1 VNNNYNFREII
12 MIQGNHKIKIK
23 KTRPLTDRKFLNLF
37 EIIYLDKNGN
47 ERKWDFVSRQNPPK
61 IETKAF
67 DVVDAVIIVP
77 WHVETGRLVV
87 IREFRMPLN
96 DYQYGFPAG
105 LVDPGESPEQ
115 SAVRELYE
123 ETGLKATAIRRTSPP
138 IYVSSGL
145 TDESIV
151 MVYLDCEGEPSG
163 QNAGSAEDI
172 ETVFLSMQEAK
183 KMCADPDI
191 KVDVKTWLVMD
202 GFAALGRI

>member
-1 VNNNYNFREII
+1 
-12 MIQGNHKIKIK
+12 MSTGNHKIKIK
-23 KTRPLTDRKFLNLF
+23 NSRALTDRKFVNLF
-37 EIIYLDKNGN
+37 EIIYSDKNGN

-61 IETKAF
+61 IGTKAF

-77 WHVETGRLVV
+77 WHVSSSRLVV
-87 IREFRMPLN
+87 IKEFRMPLN

-105 LVDPGESPEQ
+105 LVDPGEIPEQ

-123 ETGLKATAIRRTSPP
+123 ETGLKATVIRRSSPP

-151 MVYLDCEGEPSG
+151 MVYLDCEGEPSNR
-163 QNAGSAEDI
+163 NAGSAEDI
-172 ETVFLSMQEAK
+172 ETVFLSRQDAK
-183 KMCADPDI
+183 EMCADPDL

-202 GFAALGRI
+202 CFSASGRI

>member
-1 VNNNYNFREII
+1 
-12 MIQGNHKIKIK
+12 
-23 KTRPLTDRKFLNLF
+23 
-37 EIIYLDKNGN
+37 
-47 ERKWDFVSRQNPPK
+47 
-61 IETKAF
+61 
-67 DVVDAVIIVP
+67 
-77 WHVETGRLVV
+77 
-87 IREFRMPLN
+87 MPLN

>member
-1 VNNNYNFREII
+1 MTERRYFKSVI
-12 MIQGNHKIKIK
+12 MSTGNQKIKIK
-23 KTRPLTDRKFLNLF
+23 KNRPLTDRKFLNLF
-37 EIIYLDKNGN
+37 EIIYSDKNGN